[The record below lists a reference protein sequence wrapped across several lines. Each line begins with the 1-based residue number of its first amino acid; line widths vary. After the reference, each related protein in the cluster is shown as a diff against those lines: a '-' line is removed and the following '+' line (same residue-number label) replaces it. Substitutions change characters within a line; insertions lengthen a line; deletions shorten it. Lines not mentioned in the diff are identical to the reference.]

1 MSHPLYEQHR
11 QTLER
16 AVSAIAERTFWSAYP
31 EVPSGKI
38 YGENAK
44 ADGQAAYEARLNKP
58 FDIDQPGTTGT
69 VGREVSPF
77 GPTLGITYPKADLD
91 VLLPAAASAMDSWKR
106 ASVEQRVGVC
116 LEILHRVNQRSFE
129 MALAVMHTT
138 GQAFMMAFQAGGP
151 HAQDRGLEAIAYAYQ
166 AMTSVPEHVKWT
178 KKVSKTETIVL
189 DKTYRIVPRGVA
201 VVIGCSTFPTWNG
214 YPGIFASLV
223 TGNAVVIKPHP
234 GAVLPLAITVEIAR
248 SVLKEQGF
256 DPNLVTLAA
265 DSSDAPIAKELVTR
279 PEVRIVD
286 YTGSSEF
293 GDWVEQNASQAIVYT
308 EKAGVNSI
316 ILDSIDDIR
325 AVTGNIAFTL
335 SLYSGQMCTTSQN
348 IFIPKDGIETAQ
360 GRKTFDDIAGA
371 IVKAVDWLL
380 GDPKRGA
387 ELLGA
392 IQNEHTLRRIDEAKA
407 DGGEVLRESTP
418 VENEMFPE
426 ARVRSPLIL
435 KVDASQQN
443 LFMRE
448 MFGPIAYIIETDNT
462 DQSIELAA
470 KAARELGAITCSV
483 YSTNQDVL
491 SRAEDAAAD
500 AGVALSC
507 NLTGQIWVNQSSAY
521 SDFHVSGANPAGNA
535 TLSDAAFVVNRFRV
549 VQSRV
554 LVPQPAPVEA

>member
-1 MSHPLYEQHR
+1 MSQPLFEQHR
-11 QTLER
+11 KTLER
-16 AVSAIAERTFWSAYP
+16 AVTAIADRTFWSAYP
-31 EVPSGKI
+31 EIPSGKI
-38 YGENAK
+38 YGENAR
-44 ADGQAAYEARLNKP
+44 AEGQAAYEARLNQP
-58 FDIDQPGTTGT
+58 FQIDQPGTTGT
-69 VGREVSPF
+69 VGQEVSPF

-91 VLLPAAASAMDSWKR
+91 VLLPTAASAMDSWKR
-106 ASVEQRVGVC
+106 AGVEQRVGVC
-116 LEILHRVNQRSFE
+116 LEILHRINKRSFE

-138 GQAFMMAFQAGGP
+138 GQGYMMAFQAGGP

-166 AMTSVPEHVKWT
+166 AMTSVPEHVKWS
-178 KKVSKTETIVL
+178 KKVSKTDTIVL
-189 DKTYRIVPRGVA
+189 DKTYRIAPRGVA

-214 YPGIFASLV
+214 YPGFFASLV

-256 DPNLVTLAA
+256 ESNLVTLAA

-286 YTGSSEF
+286 YTGGTEF

-316 ILDSIDDIR
+316 IIDSVDDLR

-348 IFIPKDGIETAQ
+348 IFIPKNGIETSE
-360 GRKTFDDIAGA
+360 GHKTFDDIAGA

-392 IQNEHTLRRIDEAKA
+392 IQNERTLRRIDEAKA
-407 DGGEVLRESTP
+407 DGGQVLRESTP

-426 ARVRSPLIL
+426 AQVRSPLIL

-491 SRAEDAAAD
+491 SKAEDAAVD